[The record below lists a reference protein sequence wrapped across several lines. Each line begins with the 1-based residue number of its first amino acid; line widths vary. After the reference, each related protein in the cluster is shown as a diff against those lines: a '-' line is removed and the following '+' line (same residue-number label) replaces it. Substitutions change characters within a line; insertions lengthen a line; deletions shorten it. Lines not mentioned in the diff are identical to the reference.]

1 MSPHISTNILRTK
14 RFPNISNIEYS
25 IVMGYNKVLTL
36 YIPIMENKDKLLPI
50 ALSLTMLAASCKTL
64 DQKSKVIVPDP
75 LAPQTSQLIN
85 QPTELPKEDPTTAP
99 IAYVENEKES
109 ENTPENLQVDA
120 GIFGVYRTYWN
131 EDLQLYTLAFNKDHQ
146 VKPGEKTLEDL
157 RKDGGSIS
165 LVTPYE
171 VVVNCSGGANDKFYV
186 DEDEWNLGNP
196 AESEDGDFVVQA
208 GQEIKG
214 VWEAG
219 NDSAGLELHFPKTG
233 TFEEEYP
240 RVVRLDIQT
249 EQEQKEFTPQDFLVN
264 LQELGTYKF
273 GLDKI
278 TNTYVLQIAKKH
290 LVAEG
295 TLDLEDV
302 KQNGGKFIFSLPW
315 NITLNSIVGQISAN
329 GEKLMNGNPAVSEN
343 GVYNIP
349 ANQLIEVTYEAYNP
363 NNGFQIN
370 IEWPTE

>member
-1 MSPHISTNILRTK
+1 
-14 RFPNISNIEYS
+14 
-25 IVMGYNKVLTL
+25 MGYNKVLTL
-36 YIPIMENKDKLLPI
+36 YIPIMENKDKLLPLTL
-50 ALSLTMLAASCKTL
+50 AFSLVLASCNTLPQKT
-64 DQKSKVIVPDP
+64 QRSTPTES
-75 LAPQTSQLIN
+75 APQISEVNSQT
-85 QPTELPKEDPTTAP
+85 TELPEADPTAVP
-99 IAYVENEKES
+99 VVYLEKEEEV

-120 GIFGVYRTYWN
+120 GIFGVYRTLWN
-131 EDLQLYTLAFNKDHQ
+131 EDLQLYTLAFNLDHQ

-157 RKDGGSIS
+157 RRDGGSIS

-171 VVVNCSGGANDKFYV
+171 MVVNCSGGANDKFYV
-186 DEDEWNLGNP
+186 DEEEWNLGNP
-196 AESEDGDFVVQA
+196 AESEEGEFVVNA

-214 VWEAG
+214 IWEAG
-219 NDSAGLELHFPKTG
+219 NDSAGMELHIPETG
-233 TFEEEYP
+233 TFVEEYP

-273 GLDKI
+273 GLDKN

-315 NITLNSIVGQISAN
+315 DIELNSIAGQISAN
-329 GEKLMNGNPAVSEN
+329 GERLINGNPAVSEN
-343 GVYNIP
+343 GVYQIP
-349 ANQLIEVTYEAYNP
+349 ANQLVEVIYEAYNP